1 MASRPLVSV
10 VIPTFNSA
18 AFVAQTVE
26 SVLAQTYPAVE
37 IVAVDDG
44 STDDT
49 VAVLRRFGDRV
60 RVHTQANAGAA
71 TARNLGIRESAGE
84 LVAFLDADDY
94 WHPAK
99 LDVQVRHLR
108 GCSGCRAVYCA
119 WGEWRRDAD
128 GGWSVPSWPDGTPDP
143 AALEPAGSGWLYGQ
157 LLQDSIVHTST
168 VLLHRSVLDAAG
180 PFDARLRKGQ
190 DLDYWIRLS
199 RLTPFHKLRAVLSR
213 YRIHD
218 TSITFRPV
226 AVNYRAVVI
235 QKALDAY
242 GLTDVTGASVPR
254 AAVDRVLAKS
264 WRDFAGQHLRGGSAR
279 TALDSVRRSV
289 KLDPW
294 SRSSWVLLA
303 RAALAVLAGR

>member
-1 MASRPLVSV
+1 MGSPPLVSV

-26 SVLAQTYPAVE
+26 GVLAQTYPAVE

-49 VAVLRRFGDRV
+49 VAVLRRFGERV

-71 TARNLGIRESAGE
+71 TARNLGIRESRGE

-99 LDVQVRHLR
+99 LDVQVRHLQ

-119 WGEWRRDAD
+119 WDEWRRDAV
-128 GGWSVPSWPDGTPDP
+128 GGWSIPSWPDETPDP
-143 AALEPAGSGWLYGQ
+143 AALEPEGSGWLYAQ
-157 LLQDSIVHTST
+157 LLQDSVVHTST

-180 PFDARLRKGQ
+180 PFDTQLRKGQ

-199 RLTPFHKLRAVLSR
+199 RLTPFHKLRAVLSL

-226 AVNYRAVVI
+226 PVNYRAVVI

-242 GLTDVTGASVPR
+242 GLTDVDGAPVPR
-254 AAVDRVLAKS
+254 AAVERVLAKS
-264 WRDFAGQHLRGGSAR
+264 WRDFAGQHLAGGSGR
-279 TALDSVRRSV
+279 IALDSLRRSV

-294 SRSSWVLLA
+294 SRSAWVLLA